1 MEKAA
6 LVIERL
12 VVHNFMGEIA
22 CDLHFK
28 KGLNIISGENSSG
41 KSTILDFLAYTLGA
55 ENIKFKTA
63 ANKCTYSFVQVN
75 IFNQLITLMREVNQ
89 KNQTGLSVF
98 FGSYDESTRSSN
110 QGWMHFP
117 YKNSQEKF
125 SFSKVIFEYLNY
137 PVPLA
142 SDSAI
147 TMNQILRVVYADQMY
162 THPIFKFEKWDS
174 SEKRAAIRDFIFGI
188 FEDETYDLQIQ
199 LKNLKKDIENKN
211 IEYKSIKDLVKR
223 AHGKLSINEIKDSI
237 EVKKKFKAELITQIT
252 DYENIFNE
260 DKVDIPSQV
269 SQQEYLK
276 NELESLNIDIVQI
289 DNQSRSLQYDIV
301 DSENFIKELNQRNTD
316 IQNAKNTQQQIQN
329 FKFKFCP
336 SCYNPID
343 NIKIEDTCCH
353 LCTKPLSTSL
363 EDGIES
369 ISALLKMQTEIMF
382 QKDESERLLAKRKKM
397 LIELTSS
404 LNEKKARL
412 LDLQVEFNSLT
423 SKWHNE
429 FELGL
434 INLHRQVTDIETEI
448 IKSQN
453 LYNLLKEIDFVGNQK
468 NELILKRNKIERRIQ
483 SLANSNFH
491 QREKVLAKLNV
502 KLKDLL
508 IQDLARQDEFINPE
522 KVDINFEDNVIF
534 INNVGYFS
542 QSSLVLIRHLFHLA
556 LLSVSDKDPTMR
568 FPQLIILDGLNDGGL
583 EAERA
588 YNLQRI
594 ILNESQKLNE
604 NFQIIAAT
612 SEISEELNLSDHII
626 ATFSEKNRSLK
637 LS

>member
-6 LVIERL
+6 IIIERL
-12 VVHNFMGEIA
+12 IVHNFLGEIA
-22 CDLHFK
+22 CDLSFK

-63 ANKCTYSFVQVN
+63 ANKCTYSFVQIN
-75 IFNQLITLMREVNQ
+75 IFNQIITLMREVNQ
-89 KNQTGLSVF
+89 KHQTGLSVF
-98 FGSYDESTRSSN
+98 FGSYNESTLSTE
-110 QGWMHFP
+110 GWMHFP

-125 SFSKVIFEYLNY
+125 SFSKLIFEYLNY

-142 SDSAI
+142 TDSVI
-147 TMNQILRVVYADQMY
+147 TMNQILRVAYADQMY

-174 SEKRAAIRDFIFGI
+174 SDKRAAIRDFIFGI
-188 FEDETYDLQIQ
+188 FEDEIYDLQIS
-199 LKNLKKDIENKN
+199 LKIIKKDIETKN
-211 IEYKSIKDLVKR
+211 IEYKSIKDLVER
-223 AHGKLSINEIKDSI
+223 AHGKLSVDEIQDSI
-237 EVKKKFKAELITQIT
+237 KEKTKLKSELTNQIT
-252 DYENIFNE
+252 DYEKIFNE
-260 DKVDIPSQV
+260 YKVNIPTQVVQQDK
-269 SQQEYLK
+269 LK
-276 NELESLNIDIVQI
+276 LELESLNDEIFNIE
-289 DNQSRSLQYDIV
+289 NQSRNLQYDIV

-336 SCYNPID
+336 SCYNPIE
-343 NIKIEDTCCH
+343 NIKTKDYCCH
-353 LCTKPLSTSL
+353 LCTTPLSTSL
-363 EDGIES
+363 EDGLES

-382 QKDESERLLAKRKKM
+382 QKDESERLLAKRRKL
-397 LIELTSS
+397 LIELNSTLTAKNS
-404 LNEKKARL
+404 RL
-412 LDLQVEFNSLT
+412 IDLQSEFNSLT
-423 SKWHNE
+423 SKWHSE

-434 INLHRQVTDIETEI
+434 INLHRQATEIDSEI
-448 IKSQN
+448 IKLQN
-453 LYNLLKEIDFVGNQK
+453 LFNLFNEIDFVGNQK
-468 NELILKRNKIERRIQ
+468 NELTLKKNQIERRIQ
-483 SLANSNFH
+483 SLTNSNYH
-491 QREKVLAKLNV
+491 QREKVSAKINAKLREL
-502 KLKDLL
+502 LK
-508 IQDLARQDEFINPE
+508 QDLTRQDEFINPE

-534 INNVGYFS
+534 INDVGYFS

-568 FPQLIILDGLNDGGL
+568 FPQLLILDGLNDGGL

-604 NFQIIAAT
+604 NYQIIAAT
-612 SEISEELNLSDHII
+612 SELSKELNLSDYII
-626 ATFSEKNRSLK
+626 ATYTEKNRSLK